1 MEHRTMDFSI
11 PDSTQKILDLIREY
25 VTEELFPIEAQAA
38 ERTFAEMLPVLHEK
52 RAQVRQLGFWQPQI
66 PSEHGGMGL
75 GFLEHALV
83 SEQLA
88 HTPYGHYVFGAQ
100 APDAGNMEI
109 LIEFGTPEQQT
120 RWLQPLL
127 DGTARSCFS
136 MTEPDRPGSNPV
148 WMETRAVREGDE
160 YVIHGHKWFT
170 SSADGAAFA
179 IVMAVTDP
187 DAPPHQRASQIIVP
201 TDTPGFQLVRNISC
215 MGHAGDDWA
224 SHGEIRYENV
234 RVPVENRLGGE
245 GEGFMLAQSRLGPGR
260 IHHCMR
266 WIGIAQRSLD
276 LMCQYAATRE
286 IAPGQPLASQQTVQ
300 NWIAES
306 HADISAARLM
316 VLEAGWK
323 IDRVGARAARVEISA
338 IKFYTAQMMLK
349 VVDRALQTHGALG
362 ISDDTVLQYFYRH
375 ERGAR
380 IYDGPDEVH
389 KRVVAR
395 QLLKPYG
402 YSSKEGQSR
411 R

>member
-1 MEHRTMDFSI
+1 MDFSI
-11 PDSTQKILDLIREY
+11 PAPTQEILDQIRQF
-25 VTEELFPIEAQAA
+25 VIDELYPLEPQATG
-38 ERTFAEMLPVLHEK
+38 RTFRELLPLLHEK

-66 PSEHGGMGL
+66 PSEYGGMGL

-109 LIEFGTPEQQT
+109 LIEFGTPEQQG

-148 WMETRAVREGDE
+148 WMETTAVREGDQ
-160 YVIHGHKWFT
+160 YVINGHKWFT
-170 SSADGAAFA
+170 SSADGSAFA
-179 IVMAVTDP
+179 IVMAVTEP

-201 TDTPGFQLVRNISC
+201 TATPGFHLVRNIPC
-215 MGHAGDDWA
+215 MGHVGDDWA

-245 GEGFMLAQSRLGPGR
+245 GDGFAIAQSRLGPGR

-276 LMCQYAATRE
+276 LMCQRAAMRE
-286 IAPGQPLASQQTVQ
+286 IAPGQPLAGQQTVQ

-306 HADISAARLM
+306 HAAISAARLM
-316 VLEAGWK
+316 VLDAGWK

-338 IKFYTAQMMLK
+338 IKFHTAQVMLE
-349 VVDRALQTHGALG
+349 VVDRAIQTHGALG
-362 ISDDTVLQYFYRH
+362 VTDDTVLQYFYRH

-389 KRVVAR
+389 KRLVAR
-395 QLLKPYG
+395 QLLKPHG
-402 YSSKEGQSR
+402 YSSKGGHSHR
-411 R
+411 

>member
-1 MEHRTMDFSI
+1 MDFSI

-25 VTEELFPIEAQAA
+25 VTEELFPLEAQSA
-38 ERTFAEMLPVLHEK
+38 ERTFAEMLPILHEK
-52 RAQVRQLGFWQPQI
+52 RVKVRQRGFWQPQI
-66 PSEHGGMGL
+66 PSEYGGMGL

-109 LIEFGTPEQQT
+109 LIEFGTPEQQS

-127 DGTARSCFS
+127 DGTSRSCFS

-160 YVIHGHKWFT
+160 YVIDGHKWFT

-201 TDTPGFQLVRNISC
+201 TNTPGFQLVRNIPC

-234 RVPVENRLGGE
+234 RVPVENRLGRE
-245 GEGFMLAQSRLGPGR
+245 GEGFALAQSRLGPGR

-276 LMCQYAATRE
+276 LMCQYSASRE

-306 HADISAARLM
+306 HAEIAAARLM

-323 IDRVGARAARVEISA
+323 IDRVGVRAARVEIST

-395 QLLKPYG
+395 QLLKPFG
-402 YSSKEGQSR
+402 HSSQGGQSHR
-411 R
+411 